1 MHGSIKVPPAMQTN
15 SKLPLMTEITS
26 NHVHTESYKMPDF
39 KHHMHIYIH
48 IYILNFKPNIPY
60 LTFSCNVYTH
70 TYMPIW
76 QLTWKISHNS
86 TYLPKRATSLMWSVH
101 KAELRQHG
109 INFTAC
115 PLSKKDHI
123 KAFLGHFN
131 QVLFKIFLIILTM
144 HDSINLQHTQWCFAP
159 SSQST
164 VLASCGGRGNFTNH
178 TSLWLTRIIPSNG
191 ADSHHLRH

>member
-1 MHGSIKVPPAMQTN
+1 
-15 SKLPLMTEITS
+15 
-26 NHVHTESYKMPDF
+26 
-39 KHHMHIYIH
+39 
-48 IYILNFKPNIPY
+48 
-60 LTFSCNVYTH
+60 
-70 TYMPIW
+70 MPIW

-115 PLSKKDHI
+115 PLSKKYHI

-178 TSLWLTRIIPSNG
+178 TSLWLTKIIPSNG
-191 ADSHHLRH
+191 ADSHHLRHQRKFESKRNTKHKGLTLPTAHRSSRLNSSSAMTYTAYRCTWHIHGHSCTHTHR